1 MNYDAI
7 VIGAGQAG
15 TPLSQAL
22 AAAGMRT
29 ALIEREHVGGSCV
42 NEGCTPT
49 KTMVASA
56 RVAYLARR
64 GADYGVHTGEIKIDL
79 AKVRERKR
87 AIVESFRNGSQSR
100 IEKAKNLDLIFGEA
114 EFAAAKALRVRN
126 KDGAVLTLSAD
137 KIFLNAG
144 CRPGVPILDGL
155 DTIQYLNSTS
165 IMELDSV
172 PEHLLVLGG
181 GYIGLEF
188 GQMFRRFGS
197 RVTIVQSGAQLLRG
211 EDEDVAEAVLSI
223 LRGESLDVLLNSR
236 AVRVAK
242 SVNGIEL
249 MVQTAGKAR
258 ETMGVSAE
266 SQTIL
271 GTHLLV
277 AAGRVPNSDWLNTD
291 GAGIS
296 RDKHGYIQVNDR
308 LETNVPG
315 VFALGDIKGGPAFT
329 HISYDDFRIIRTNV
343 IEKGSASIAARL
355 LPYTLFIDPQLGR
368 VGMSEGE
375 ARAAGRKIRIAK
387 MPMNYVARALE
398 LDESRGFMKA
408 IVDSDS
414 EQILGAAVL
423 GIEGGEVM
431 SQIQIAMLGKLPYTT
446 LKDGVF
452 AHPTLAESLNNLFAH
467 FQDQ

>member
-1 MNYDAI
+1 MASDAAKSFDAI
-7 VIGAGQAG
+7 VIGSGQGG
-15 TPLSQAL
+15 TPLCQAL
-22 AAAGMRT
+22 ARAGNRT
-29 ALIEREHVGGSCV
+29 AIVEREHIGGTCI

-100 IEKAKNLDLIFGEA
+100 IEKAKNVDLIFGEA

-211 EDEDVAEAVLSI
+211 EDADVAEAVLSI
-223 LRGESLDVLLNSR
+223 LREEGIDVLLNSR

-258 ETMGVSAE
+258 ETMGISAE

-343 IEKGSASIAARL
+343 IEKGSASIAGRL

-414 EQILGAAVL
+414 QQILGAAVL

-431 SQIQIAMLGKLPYTT
+431 SQIQLAMLGKLPYT
-446 LKDGVF
+446 
-452 AHPTLAESLNNLFAH
+452 TLAESLNNLFAH